1 MTVIAAIAAALA
13 AWLVVR
19 PASRRPRR
27 APAVPRHAV
36 VRMSCAGLGVVVGLV
51 VGGIIGVAVGLL
63 VALVTPGLIARMESR
78 AQRHRRESLERQAP
92 SAADLL
98 AACLSAGA
106 TPVDAARAVAT
117 ALGDPI
123 AEPLGRLTGALDL
136 GADPSRAWA
145 ALAVDTPLR
154 PLARAAARSAETGAP
169 LAALLAAVA
178 DDQRDEA
185 RARAEATARA
195 SGVKSVAPLAACFL
209 PAFLL
214 IGIVPVVASLALPL
228 LQ

>member
-1 MTVIAAIAAALA
+1 MSLLAAVAAAFA
-13 AWLVVR
+13 AWLVIR
-19 PASRRPRR
+19 PARRRPRR
-27 APAVPRHAV
+27 PTALPRRAI
-36 VRMSCAGLGVVVGLV
+36 VRLACAGLGVVVTVLIGGVIGFAAGV
-51 VGGIIGVAVGLL
+51 V
-63 VALVTPGLIARMESR
+63 VALVVPGLITRMESR
-78 AQRHRRESLERQAP
+78 AQRHRREMLERQAP
-92 SAADLL
+92 AAADLM
-98 AACLSAGA
+98 AACLAAGA
-106 TPVDAARAVAT
+106 TPVDAARAVST

-145 ALAVDTPLR
+145 ALAVDAPLR

-169 LAALLAAVA
+169 LASLLAAVA

>member
-1 MTVIAAIAAALA
+1 MSILAAIAAALA
-13 AWLVVR
+13 AWLTVR
-19 PASRRPRR
+19 PARPRPRR
-27 APAVPRHAV
+27 STTVPRSVV
-36 VRMSCAGLGVVVGLV
+36 VRLACTGLGVVVAIFIGGV
-51 VGGIIGVAVGLL
+51 VGVAAGVA
-63 VALVTPGLIARMESR
+63 VALVTPLLVTRMESR

-92 SAADLL
+92 AAADLM
-98 AACLSAGA
+98 AACLAAGA
-106 TPVDAARAVAT
+106 TPVDAARAVST

-123 AEPLGRLTGALDL
+123 AESLGRLTGALDL

-145 ALAVDTPLR
+145 ALAVDAPLR

-209 PAFLL
+209 PAFIL
-214 IGIVPVVASLALPL
+214 IGIGPVVASLALPL
-228 LQ
+228 IP

>member
-1 MTVIAAIAAALA
+1 MSILAALAAAIAA
-13 AWLVVR
+13 WLLVR
-19 PASRRPRR
+19 PARRRPRR
-27 APAVPRHAV
+27 STTVPRRVV
-36 VRMSCAGLGVVVGLV
+36 VRLACSGLGVVVAILIGGV
-51 VGGIIGVAVGLL
+51 VGVAVGLIAAL
-63 VALVTPGLIARMESR
+63 AAPRLVTRMESR
-78 AQRHRRESLERQAP
+78 AQRQRRESLERQAP
-92 SAADLL
+92 AAADLL
-98 AACLSAGA
+98 AACLAAGA
-106 TPVDAARAVAT
+106 TPLDAARAVST

-123 AEPLGRLTGALDL
+123 AESLGRLTGALDL

-145 ALAVDTPLR
+145 ALAVDAPLR

-169 LAALLAAVA
+169 LASLLAAVA

>member
-1 MTVIAAIAAALA
+1 MSILAALLAGIA
-13 AWLVVR
+13 AWLMVR
-19 PASRRPRR
+19 PARRRPRR
-27 APAVPRHAV
+27 AARLPRHVAV
-36 VRMSCAGLGVVVGLV
+36 RLASAGFGVVVAILI
-51 VGGIIGVAVGLL
+51 GGVLGVAMGVITAL
-63 VALVTPGLIARMESR
+63 ATPRLVTRMESR
-78 AQRHRRESLERQAP
+78 AQRQRRESLERQAP
-92 SAADLL
+92 AAADLM
-98 AACLSAGA
+98 AACLAAGA
-106 TPVDAARAVAT
+106 TPVDAARAVST

-123 AEPLGRLTGALDL
+123 AESLGRLTGALDL

-145 ALAVDTPLR
+145 ALAADAPLR

-169 LAALLAAVA
+169 LASLLAAVA

>member
-1 MTVIAAIAAALA
+1 MSILAAVTAAIAT
-13 AWLVVR
+13 WLVVR
-19 PASRRPRR
+19 PARRGPRR
-27 APAVPRHAV
+27 STTLPRSTL
-36 VRMSCAGLGVVVGLV
+36 VRLGCVGLGAMVAILI
-51 VGGIIGVAVGLL
+51 GGMVGVAAGAIA
-63 VALVTPGLIARMESR
+63 ALVTPMLVTRLESR

-92 SAADLL
+92 AAADLL
-98 AACLSAGA
+98 AACLVAGA
-106 TPVDAARAVAT
+106 TPVDAARAVST
-117 ALGDPI
+117 ALGGPI
-123 AEPLGRLTGALDL
+123 AESLGRLTGALDL

-145 ALAVDTPLR
+145 ALAVDAPLR

-169 LAALLAAVA
+169 LASLLAAVA

-228 LQ
+228 VQ

>member
-1 MTVIAAIAAALA
+1 MTLLAALA
-13 AWLVVR
+13 AGFATWLLIR
-19 PASRRPRR
+19 PPRRRPRR
-27 APAVPRHAV
+27 GATLPRRAVMRVA
-36 VRMSCAGLGVVVGLV
+36 CAGLGIVVAVLA
-51 VGGIIGVAVGLL
+51 GGILGVAAGAV
-63 VALVTPGLIARMESR
+63 VALLTPLLLTRLESR

-92 SAADLL
+92 AAADLM
-98 AACLSAGA
+98 AACLASGA
-106 TPVDAARAVAT
+106 TPVDAARAVST

-123 AEPLGRLTGALDL
+123 AECLGRLTGALDL

-145 ALAVDTPLR
+145 ALATDPPLR

-169 LAALLAAVA
+169 LASLLAAVA

-195 SGVKSVAPLAACFL
+195 SGVKAVAPLAACFL

>member
-1 MTVIAAIAAALA
+1 MSILAALSAGIA
-13 AWLVVR
+13 AWLLVR
-19 PASRRPRR
+19 PATRRPRR
-27 APAVPRHAV
+27 STSLPPGFLVRLTCVGFGLV
-36 VRMSCAGLGVVVGLV
+36 VALV
-51 VGGIIGVAVGLL
+51 VGGVAGAGAGAVI
-63 VALVTPGLIARMESR
+63 ALVGPGLVMRMESR
-78 AQRHRRESLERQAP
+78 AQRHRREALERQAP
-92 SAADLL
+92 AAADLL
-98 AACLSAGA
+98 AACLAAGA
-106 TPVDAARAVAT
+106 TPGDAARAVST
-117 ALGDPI
+117 ALGAPI
-123 AEPLGRLTGALDL
+123 AEPLDRLTGALDL
-136 GADPSRAWA
+136 GADPARAWA

-169 LAALLAAVA
+169 LAALLEAVS
-178 DDQRDEA
+178 DDQRDES

>member
-1 MTVIAAIAAALA
+1 MIALAAAAAALA

-19 PASRRPRR
+19 PPRPRPRR
-27 APAVPRHAV
+27 APRASPRLARALAGAV
-36 VRMSCAGLGVVVGLV
+36 VGIAVAVIIGGVVGIGAGL
-51 VGGIIGVAVGLL
+51 LL
-63 VALVTPGLIARMESR
+63 ALAGPRVLHRLESR
-78 AQRHRRESLERQAP
+78 TERQRRESLERQAP
-92 SAADLL
+92 VAADLL
-98 AACLSAGA
+98 AACLASGA
-106 TPVDAARAVAT
+106 TPLAAARAVAL
-117 ALGDPI
+117 ALGEPI
-123 AEPLGRLTGALDL
+123 AAPLDRLTGALDL
-136 GADPSRAWA
+136 GADPAQAWS
-145 ALAVDTPLR
+145 ALATEAPLR

-195 SGVKSVAPLAACFL
+195 SGVRSVAPLAACFL

>member
-1 MTVIAAIAAALA
+1 MSLLAAGALALA
-13 AWLVVR
+13 AWLVIR
-19 PASRRPRR
+19 PARRRPRR
-27 APAVPRHAV
+27 STALPRQV
-36 VRMSCAGLGVVVGLV
+36 IVRMTCAGLGFVVVILIGGLV
-51 VGGIIGVAVGLL
+51 GVVAGVV
-63 VALVTPGLIARMESR
+63 VALATPELITRMESR

-92 SAADLL
+92 AAADLL
-98 AACLSAGA
+98 AACLAAGA
-106 TPVDAARAVAT
+106 TPADAARAVAT

-123 AEPLGRLTGALDL
+123 AESLGRLTGALDL
-136 GADPSRAWA
+136 GADPSRAWS
-145 ALAVDTPLR
+145 ALGVDAPLR

-169 LAALLAAVA
+169 LASMLAAVA

>member
-1 MTVIAAIAAALA
+1 MSVMAAAAAALA
-13 AWLVVR
+13 AWLAVR

-36 VRMSCAGLGVVVGLV
+36 VRISCAGLGVVAALV
-51 VGGIIGVAVGLL
+51 IGGVIGIAVGLA
-63 VALVTPGLIARMESR
+63 VALVVPGLFARMESR
-78 AQRHRRESLERQAP
+78 AQRARRESLERQAP
-92 SAADLL
+92 AAADLL
-98 AACLSAGA
+98 AACLAAGA
-106 TPVDAARAVAT
+106 TPVDAVRAVST
-117 ALGDPI
+117 ALGEPI
-123 AEPLGRLTGALDL
+123 ADPLDRLTGALDL

-145 ALAVDTPLR
+145 ALALDAPLR

-185 RARAEATARA
+185 RARAESVARA
-195 SGVKSVAPLAACFL
+195 SGVRSVAPLAACFL

>member
-1 MTVIAAIAAALA
+1 MSVLAAIAAALA
-13 AWLVVR
+13 AWLMVR
-19 PASRRPRR
+19 PARPRPRR
-27 APAVPRHAV
+27 SKTVPRRVV
-36 VRMSCAGLGVVVGLV
+36 VRLACAGLGVVVAIFIGGV
-51 VGGIIGVAVGLL
+51 VGVAAGVA
-63 VALVTPGLIARMESR
+63 VALVTPLLVTRMESR

-92 SAADLL
+92 AAADLM
-98 AACLSAGA
+98 AACLAAGA
-106 TPVDAARAVAT
+106 TPVDAARAVST

-145 ALAVDTPLR
+145 ALAVDAPLR

-209 PAFLL
+209 PAFIL

-228 LQ
+228 IQ